1 MRNNKK
7 LIVYPVLIALTI
19 STIIFSC
26 EPETP
31 FTDKKVIY
39 YDALTDEKFNLNDQ
53 LQSNELVRILAK
65 EEQKISVVDKPTI
78 LTLTDNKGDF
88 KAISMTYQIGEFI
101 TKLTIPLSEI
111 NSNESKGAT
120 YYMRIAES
128 CEMKCTTSW
137 PCSSCTQ
144 EIIQR
149 CVSQTCTCNNGSSGC
164 SSSII
169 FSD

>member
-7 LIVYPVLIALTI
+7 LIVYPVLFTLTI
-19 STIIFSC
+19 SAIIFSC

-31 FTDKKVIY
+31 FSKKKVIY
-39 YDALTDEKFNLNDQ
+39 YNPLTDEKFDLNDQ
-53 LQSNELVRILAK
+53 LQSTKLVRVLAK
-65 EEQKISVVDKPTI
+65 EEQEISIIQNPTI
-78 LTLTDNKGDF
+78 LNLTDNKGDF

-111 NSNESKGAT
+111 NSNESKGET
-120 YYMRIAES
+120 HYMRVAES

-149 CVSQTCTCNNGSSGC
+149 CASQTCTCNNGSSGC